1 MANMNAS
8 PPAGRPARP
17 AYAIYMLV
25 LLVFA
30 SMLSNADRQVVAVLL
45 PAIKAEFGLS
55 NAMLGLIAGPAF
67 IVPYVLFTM
76 PLARLAD
83 RWSRRSV
90 LAGAIFVWSM
100 ASAACGLATSATQLI
115 MGRLVVGMGEAGG
128 GPPSQ
133 SLVATLFDK
142 RRSLAMGVL
151 SSGVYFGILLGLAG
165 GALLAAYGGW
175 RMAFLALAAPGV
187 PLALLIWWT
196 GPRRAKAVSRTALP
210 TDSVRTVLSHCLS
223 IRSLLLLSIG
233 MGLFNIFGYGAAT
246 WLPSYLTLSH
256 GMSVVEAGTWMGFSA
271 AGGGIL
277 GSLASGAIVESL
289 LPRDQKWQ
297 LRVPA
302 AGLLLSFPLFLIIFT
317 LPNGAAISVLGLS
330 LPTVALLMLA
340 TGFLNALWMGPS
352 YAALAR
358 VVPPHL
364 RSQAIGLLAVII
376 NVMGSL
382 VGPPAAGIV
391 SDAFS
396 ARFGPESLRY
406 SLMTMSVLAVIGGA
420 MIWRA
425 ASHYPS
431 DMVEA

>member
-1 MANMNAS
+1 MANMNAA
-8 PPAGRPARP
+8 PPAGTPARP
-17 AYAIYMLV
+17 AYAMYILV
-25 LLVFA
+25 LLVLA

-100 ASAACGLATSATQLI
+100 ASAACGMAGNATQLI

-175 RMAFLALAAPGV
+175 RMAFLALAAPGI

-196 GPRRAKAVSRTALP
+196 GPRRAKAVSQTALP
-210 TDSVRTVLSHCLS
+210 TDSVRTVLAHCLS
-223 IRSLLLLSIG
+223 IRSLLLLSLG

-256 GMSVVEAGTWMGFSA
+256 GMTVVEAGTWMGFSA

-317 LPNGAAISVLGLS
+317 LPNGAAVSVFSLS
-330 LPTVALLMLA
+330 LPIVALLMLV

-358 VVPPHL
+358 VVPAHL
-364 RSQAIGLLAVII
+364 RSQAVGLLAVII

-396 ARFGPESLRY
+396 AQFGTESLRY

-420 MIWRA
+420 LIWRA
-425 ASHYPS
+425 ASHYPG